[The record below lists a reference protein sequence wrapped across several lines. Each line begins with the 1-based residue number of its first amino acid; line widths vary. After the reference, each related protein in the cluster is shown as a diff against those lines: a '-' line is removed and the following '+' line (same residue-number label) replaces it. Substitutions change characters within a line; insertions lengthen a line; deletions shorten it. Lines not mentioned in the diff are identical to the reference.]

1 MTTETT
7 LTEEIISDLA
17 AEHLSAH
24 AQFVGAGEVHYEGE
38 IEFARAI
45 EQAVLQSDQVQQWKL
60 DATRWQY
67 FIANYEDHG
76 MVGYIDAQALID
88 AIDRELEQQP

>member
-1 MTTETT
+1 MTAETI
-7 LTEEIISDLA
+7 LTDKDLDRCTDF
-17 AEHLSAH
+17 LN
-24 AQFVGAGEVHYEGE
+24 EVPYDVDYDLDH
-38 IEFARAI
+38 IHRACRNT